1 MVARNTLGT
10 SDGKEVFP
18 QMNVKSATAID
29 LIKLPISLHACAPI
43 SELPYNISTMA
54 LSSGFHQRETQTDIQ
69 TWPGSICTWCPTE
82 YSDKRLDYQSCIKLN
97 IPCPL
102 VGFLLKKSAKHRWI

>member
-54 LSSGFHQRETQTDIQ
+54 L
-69 TWPGSICTWCPTE
+69 
-82 YSDKRLDYQSCIKLN
+82 
-97 IPCPL
+97 PL
-102 VGFLLKKSAKHRWI
+102 VLVSIKEKHRQIYKLGQDLYVHGVLPNILISVLTIKAA